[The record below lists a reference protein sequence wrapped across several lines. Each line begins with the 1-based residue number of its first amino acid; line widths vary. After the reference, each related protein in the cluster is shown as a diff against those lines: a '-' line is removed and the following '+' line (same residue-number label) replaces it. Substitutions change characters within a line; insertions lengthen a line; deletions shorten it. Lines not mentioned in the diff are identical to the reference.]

1 MEDELER
8 ALRLLGPLEGRI
20 MRAVWTGT
28 VPQPFSVREMQA
40 HMPELAY
47 TTVMTTLS
55 RLADKELLAV
65 EPLPG
70 SRAYG
75 YRANGGP
82 GRYLAMAGA
91 KAAEEVVQRYGEAAL
106 AAFDAQ
112 LGALTPAQRKRL
124 EELAKR
130 R

>member
-8 ALRLLGPLEGRI
+8 AIRLLGPLESRI

-40 HMPELAY
+40 RMPELAY

-55 RLADKELLAV
+55 RLADKGLLAV

-70 SRAYG
+70 RRAYG
-75 YRANGGP
+75 YQANCGP
-82 GRYLAMAGA
+82 GGYLAMAGA

-106 AAFDAQ
+106 AAFVAQ

>member
-8 ALRLLGPLEGRI
+8 AIRLLGPLEGRI
-20 MRAVWTGT
+20 MRTVWIGS

-40 HMPELAY
+40 RMPELAY

-55 RLADKELLAV
+55 RLADKELLVV

-70 SRAYG
+70 CRAYG

-82 GRYLAMAGA
+82 GGYLAMAGA
-91 KAAEEVVQRYGEAAL
+91 RAAEEVVQRYGEAAL
-106 AAFDAQ
+106 AAFVAHLD
-112 LGALTPAQRKRL
+112 ALTPAQRRRL
-124 EELAKR
+124 EQLAKPP
-130 R
+130 